1 MNKPTLRPA
10 RQTNYTEL
18 VSYRIAPDMKARIE
32 AVATEQ
38 GVKPP
43 DVVRW
48 CLEYGL
54 NELETHFLPGA

>member
-1 MNKPTLRPA
+1 MSKPTLRPA

-18 VSYRIAPDMKARIE
+18 VSYRLSPNMKARIDKM
-32 AVATEQ
+32 AAEQ

-54 NELETHFLPGA
+54 DALELDLADK